1 MNIVLQI
8 GLRLRGANP
17 VIAGA
22 LCVGLLAFNPAFAQQ
37 TIQTGNDTAALT
49 PEWGEETNQA
59 DTLPTPLSIADAVKY
74 REIFRLQEDGHWKDA
89 GKLIAKL
96 KDDLLLGHVQHQRYM
111 HPTKY
116 RSTYKELKTWM
127 GRFADHPDAKRVY
140 SLAIKRRPANYK
152 YPMKPRSALPAELAF
167 ETDASTVQKKQSKL
181 KKPYRSRAQRN
192 EIRQVQRQIRRW
204 VQRGTVTA
212 SLDLLTSKRNN
223 KIFDQVSRAESLG
236 IIARGYFRYH
246 KDREAV
252 AVALDAIKLIG
263 GEAENAAWWGG
274 LAAYRLK
281 DYKTAAALFEA
292 MAEATYISDWSRSA
306 AAFWASR
313 THLVGGTPQH
323 VSKWLKMAAAEP
335 RSFYG
340 LLAIR
345 SLGAQPNFDWELPQL
360 TQSQTRLLDRIPA
373 ARRAMALVQVGQS
386 ARAEAELQRIA
397 HVLPLDLAQIL
408 LAAADAGGLADLAYR
423 IGALLERKHGMRL
436 DAAIYPMP
444 HWQPEDG
451 FKVDRSLIY
460 AFIRQESRFRP
471 NAKSKAGASGV
482 MQLMPAT
489 AGYMA
494 GKRLRGNDRQK
505 LFDPAYNMSLG
516 QKYIRHLLED
526 SNIGGNLFYTLAAYN
541 AGPGNLQKWRSK
553 VDYNGDP
560 LLFIESLPSRE
571 TRLYMEHVLS
581 NLWIYRTRMGQPAP
595 TLDALLAGNWP
606 VYIALDED
614 DSGLRLA
621 SGN

>member
-1 MNIVLQI
+1 MIARMDKTSRAVAGAVCI
-8 GLRLRGANP
+8 GL
-17 VIAGA
+17 
-22 LCVGLLAFNPAFAQQ
+22 LLAVPAQAQNTAQ
-37 TIQTGNDTAALT
+37 AGPDTAALT
-49 PEWGEETNQA
+49 PEWSDEGNQVEN
-59 DTLPTPLSIADAVKY
+59 LPTPLSASDAELY
-74 REIFRLQEDGHWKDA
+74 REIFRLQEDGHWNDA
-89 GKLIAKL
+89 AKLIKEI
-96 KDDLLLGHVQHQRYM
+96 KDDILIGHVQHQRLM

-116 RSTYKELKTWM
+116 RSSYKELKAWM
-127 GRFADHPDAKRVY
+127 GRYADHPDARRVY
-140 SLAIKRRPANYK
+140 NLAIKRRPANYK
-152 YPMKPRSALPAELAF
+152 YPMKPRSAIPADLALVS
-167 ETDASTVQKKQSKL
+167 DDTVTKKKRQNL

-212 SLDLLTSKRNN
+212 SLELLTSKRNR
-223 KIFDQVSRAESLG
+223 KIFDEVSRAESLG

-246 KDREAV
+246 KDHEAV
-252 AVALDAIKLIG
+252 AVAIDAVNLIG

-281 DYKTAAALFEA
+281 DYKTAASLFEA
-292 MAEATYISDWSRSA
+292 MADATYVSDWSRAA

-313 THLVGGTPQH
+313 AHLVGGTPQH
-323 VSKWLKMAAAEP
+323 VSKWLKKAAAEP

-360 TQSQTRLLDRIPA
+360 TPSQSHLLDRIPA
-373 ARRAMALVQVGQS
+373 ARRAMALVQIGQT
-386 ARAEAELQRIA
+386 ARAEAELQRFA
-397 HVLPLDLAQIL
+397 HALPLDLAQVL
-408 LAAADAGGLADLAYR
+408 LATADAGGLADLAYR
-423 IGALLERKHGMRL
+423 VGALLERKHGLRL

-444 HWQPEDG
+444 HWEPEDG

-471 NAKSKAGASGV
+471 NAKSRAGARGV

-494 GKRLRGNDRQK
+494 GKRLRGSDRQK
-505 LFDPAYNMSLG
+505 LFDPSYNMSLG

-526 SNIGGNLFYTLAAYN
+526 PNIGGNLFYTLAAYN
-541 AGPGNLQKWRSK
+541 AGPGNLQKWRAK
-553 VDYNGDP
+553 VDYDSDP

-581 NLWIYRTRMGQPAP
+581 NLWIYRTRMGQPSP

-606 VYIALDED
+606 VYIALDETD
-614 DSGLRLA
+614 TGFSLA
-621 SGN
+621 SGQ